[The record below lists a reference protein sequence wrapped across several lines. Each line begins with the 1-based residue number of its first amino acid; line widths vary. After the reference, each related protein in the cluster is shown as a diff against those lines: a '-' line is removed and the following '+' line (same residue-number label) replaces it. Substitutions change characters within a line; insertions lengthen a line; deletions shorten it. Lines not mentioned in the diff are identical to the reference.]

1 MISGF
6 VCFVTYA
13 HKSPLVCAASV
24 FRGFTLWKIHFL
36 KSKVFQGF
44 QGFALFTMFC
54 FTQSVFFF
62 ILIGSVLF
70 QERTRTFIFFCN
82 VHKISGKA
90 FNKPWETQPSI
101 HPSFILF
108 TFYLLL
114 LSRCW
119 RSARASPWS
128 RGAKAGFHP
137 GRVKE
142 KWEIDLKKNKS
153 RKCLVIDH
161 ERFSL
166 QCITSLSNC
175 LHLALKI

>member
-36 KSKVFQGF
+36 KSKVFRGF

-54 FTQSVFFF
+54 FTPPVFFF

-70 QERTRTFIFFCN
+70 QERTRTFIFFCK

-90 FNKPWETQPSI
+90 FNKPWENQPSI
-101 HPSFILF
+101 HLLYYLPS
-108 TFYLLL
+108 TSSCSQGAGGLLGPL
-114 LSRCW
+114 
-119 RSARASPWS
+119 
-128 RGAKAGFHP
+128 RGAVGRRQGFTPDESKKMIHFQRKM
-137 GRVKE
+137 GNRSQE
-142 KWEIDLKKNKS
+142 KQIQQMFSYWSWEVFPAMHHFPK
-153 RKCLVIDH
+153 
-161 ERFSL
+161 
-166 QCITSLSNC
+166 
-175 LHLALKI
+175 